1 MSFSGRYALAKG
13 EIGARRLAIL
23 DEIQWPSSRAL
34 LRRAGLRRGMS
45 FLDVG
50 CGIGA
55 LTHRVAALGI
65 DAHGVDQDPGFVAR
79 AQAKQSP
86 AAFQVL
92 EVQRLAEHGHR
103 FDVVYARYLL
113 SHLSD
118 PLAAI
123 HAMKSVAKPGGV
135 LVVEDI
141 DIATHIA
148 EPRPVA
154 MDGYIEVYSAVIRKR
169 GADPTLGKRLFHL
182 THEAGLHSP
191 RASVQLTALHG
202 TMAKQLSSLTL
213 LGIWE
218 AAIAENIASESE
230 LEEILRGLQTL
241 ESNPRS
247 VITAAA
253 THQVFG
259 RV

>member
-1 MSFSGRYALAKG
+1 
-13 EIGARRLAIL
+13 
-23 DEIQWPSSRAL
+23 
-34 LRRAGLRRGMS
+34 MS

-55 LTHRVAALGI
+55 LTYRVAALGV
-65 DAHGVDQDPGFVAR
+65 DAHGVDQDPGFVER
-79 AQAKQSP
+79 AQAKQSR

-92 EVQRLAEHGHR
+92 EVQRLAEHEHR

-123 HAMKSVAKPGGV
+123 HAMKSVAKSGGV
-135 LVVEDI
+135 IVIEDI

-148 EPRPVA
+148 EPRPA
-154 MDGYIEVYSAVIRKR
+154 EMDRYIGLYTEVIRKR

-182 THEAGLHSP
+182 AHEAGLHHS
-191 RASVQLTALHG
+191 RASIQLTVLHG
-202 TMAKQLSSLTL
+202 TTAKQLSSLTL

-230 LEEILRGLQTL
+230 LEEILQGLQTL